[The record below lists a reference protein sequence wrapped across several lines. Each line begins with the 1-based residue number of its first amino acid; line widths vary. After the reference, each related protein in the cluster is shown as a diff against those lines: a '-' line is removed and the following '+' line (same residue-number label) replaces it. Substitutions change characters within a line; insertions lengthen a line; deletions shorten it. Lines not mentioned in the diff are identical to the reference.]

1 METRNNKPD
10 TMNQRGR
17 WKRLGMAAAA
27 ALATLV
33 VSQSAAGRDDAAATA
48 VAAASTQPASGPLVM
63 ADGSADALKILE
75 VTVGKSQILNTRV
88 PVKRLNV
95 ASPDVA
101 DVNPIGPQSVLI
113 TAKKAG
119 TTQVIIWDDN
129 DHSQVIDVNVSFNVR
144 ELQAQLKKLI
154 PNTDIKI
161 DTGGGAIALSGRVH
175 NLEDAKQAVEVA
187 GTYATKV
194 HNFLEIGGG
203 QQVML
208 QVRFA
213 EVSRSAT
220 SQLGVNFGFSDGKGF
235 GASNIGQIN
244 PFSVDSAGNLASQAP
259 GAAVTVF
266 GKGEFGNTALAA
278 FVAALRQN
286 NLLRTLAEPNVTA
299 MSGQEASF
307 LAGGEFP
314 VPIPQSGGA
323 GGGSSAITV
332 EYREF
337 GIRLHFTPVVL
348 GDGKI
353 RLKVMPEVS
362 DLDFSSP
369 ISIQGF
375 VMPIINKRTVQ
386 TTIELYEGQT
396 FAIAGLLN
404 SSTAA
409 SKDLTPGLGD
419 LPFLGP
425 LFRSVRYQRKE
436 TELLVLITP
445 RIVSAM
451 NPSQV
456 PEVPGDNWRNPS
468 ENELF
473 WEGDLG
479 GPVGKKRTPT
489 TAPTAV
495 ASTATTQPTA
505 NAQTVAAAVTQTPAP
520 TTPAAPPPRFEGPFG
535 FQPVAQT
542 ELDK

>member
-1 METRNNKPD
+1 MEIKHTTPD
-10 TMNQRGR
+10 THKRSSRRWQQIAVAAAATLATLLFNQ
-17 WKRLGMAAAA
+17 AAAA
-27 ALATLV
+27 AEPT
-33 VSQSAAGRDDAAATA
+33 TEP
-48 VAAASTQPASGPLVM
+48 TGPLVM
-63 ADGSADALKILE
+63 ADTGPGQTAMALSVLDL
-75 VTVGKSQILNTRV
+75 TVGKSQILNARV

-101 DVNPIGPQSVLI
+101 DVNPIGPQSVLV

-144 ELQAQLKKLI
+144 ELTAQLKKLVPGSNI
-154 PNTDIKI
+154 EIN
-161 DTGGGAIALSGRVH
+161 TGGGAIALSGRVS
-175 NLEDAKQAVEVA
+175 NLEDAKKAMDIA
-187 GTYATKV
+187 GNYATKV
-194 HNFLEIGGG
+194 QNFLEVSGG

-213 EVSRSAT
+213 EVSRSAS
-220 SQLGVNFGFSDGKGF
+220 SQLGVNFGFTDGRGL
-235 GASNIGQIN
+235 GASNVGQIN
-244 PFSVDSAGNLASQAP
+244 PFGLDATGNLTAPSP

-266 GKGEFGNTALAA
+266 GKGVFGNTALEA
-278 FVAALRQN
+278 FVSALRQN
-286 NLLRTLAEPNVTA
+286 NLLRTLADPNLTA

-314 VPIPQSGGA
+314 IPVAQSGSGA
-323 GGGSSAITV
+323 GASSAITV
-332 EYREF
+332 EYKEF

-353 RLKVMPEVS
+353 RLKVTPEVS

-369 ISIQGF
+369 VSVSGF
-375 VMPIINKRTVQ
+375 VMPIINKRTVT

-404 SSTAA
+404 SNTAA
-409 SKDLTPGLGD
+409 TKDMTPGLGD
-419 LPFLGP
+419 LPFLGA

-436 TELLVLITP
+436 TELLVLVTP
-445 RIVSAM
+445 RTVSAM
-451 NPSQV
+451 NPGQL
-456 PEVPGDNWRNPS
+456 PAVPGEKWRNPS

-479 GPVGKKRTPT
+479 GPVGKART
-489 TAPTAV
+489 AA
-495 ASTATTQPTA
+495 AAATQPVAEVA
-505 NAQTVAAAVTQTPAP
+505 NAGSAKVNKIEAASAPAP
-520 TTPAAPPPRFEGPFG
+520 RFQGPFG

-542 ELDK
+542 TEVGE